1 MITTMTTTCDKCGQV
16 NPADIHTCT
25 PKRPPNCGTG
35 HCSCIECVMEKPASP
50 VQESCF
56 NGLIDTDGENK
67 AVRALLMLYGEP
79 GLTVGK
85 MKKHLSMSGFK
96 MWPAWVEQ
104 EHEWAHL
111 TKAGAQLWIR
121 HLFALEATPPTAQP
135 ALKPLTNEQIDAA
148 IKAWFETD
156 IVAGRQPFTKRMRA
170 AFAAAH
176 GIKGD
181 A

>member
-1 MITTMTTTCDKCGQV
+1 
-16 NPADIHTCT
+16 
-25 PKRPPNCGTG
+25 
-35 HCSCIECVMEKPASP
+35 MEKPASP
-50 VQESCF
+50 VQEPCF

-67 AVRALLMLYGEP
+67 AVRALLMLYGDP

-104 EHEWAHL
+104 EHGWAHL

-121 HLFALEATPPTAQP
+121 HLFALEATPPAAQSAV
-135 ALKPLTNEQIDAA
+135 ALTREQHIALR
-148 IKAWFETD
+148 E
-156 IVAGRQPFTKRMRA
+156 
-170 AFAAAH
+170 AFAIGSADSYFEAYPTHDNDVGRMLFERGFARGFDSHERAIATAH